1 MWAEELTVYDGT
13 GTNNYLPLYGYYAD
27 SKGTISEFIIPS
39 SQLTSL
45 NGQEIEKITFYLSSP
60 AAASWGDA
68 SFNVYLEEVEG
79 SNYDDSSAS
88 QLTDRKTTV
97 YQGALDG
104 TGTTMEI
111 PFTTNYTYNGG
122 NLLVAIE
129 VGTKGTYKAAT
140 FYGTTTTNNT
150 GRYKY
155 SSTSGRAK
163 FIPKTTFST
172 PTEGPALAVKD
183 GTTRVTSPYAYNFGL
198 ATAGTSKIF
207 TLSNPGT
214 ADLGVSVSETGSFGA
229 TLSETTIAAGGNV
242 TLTVTMPS
250 TSGSSAVTITPA
262 AGSGIDPFIINV
274 SGTVKDPNKMFEDF
288 SGNAL
293 PDGWVAENVSQYSS
307 WNFSN
312 GYACHNSTGSSSAGT
327 LTSPKLTFTAGETI
341 IFKTSKYGS
350 SSWNNP
356 GITVKTS
363 NDGTTWSE
371 ALATFTDDVYGEWKT
386 RSVVISSAD
395 VKYIRFT
402 GWYVCIDDVY
412 GGELPMIANMK
423 VSEPETL
430 GFGMISAESHKTFTI
445 ANTGRATL
453 EGISVISNNT
463 NFTITGAPTSL
474 AAGESAEVTITM
486 DVSSVGA
493 ANADITV
500 SATDQT
506 AVTFNVS
513 GYVMDNNA
521 IIIDFASN
529 KFPEG
534 WTNTGWSVSNQTATG
549 VYTSSTTNKNSEVVS
564 PSITVASGE
573 TMAIEAKGNGSNA
586 ELYVYV
592 STDQGTTWTKKG
604 DFNTLM
610 RANTSGY
617 TVAVLDNV
625 EAGTYLM
632 KIEGYSVTINII
644 NGFHYDQN
652 APMLAISPAEDATFG
667 KVTATP
673 SAKTYTVANN
683 GTGKMTVNI
692 ASSSTDF
699 TVSPTIL
706 EDIENGTPA
715 TFTVTFNYDATNL
728 GNKNATI
735 TVTPTYN
742 AAEAVS
748 FQATATAKDPNV
760 WDEDF
765 EEGSIPT
772 IWMNEG
778 VWMVSTPTAS
788 GNNGTKM
795 ATITSYNNPKKLI
808 TPRLEA
814 KANDELTFYIGMQ
827 YNDEPLTIEYSNDNM
842 TTWQVIEDG
851 VANYTASATVTF
863 KAPADG
869 FYNIRFTGTYAM
881 LDNFNGF
888 KLAMKDHDAQI
899 TYNSIPANGTQYAEY
914 TATVKVKE
922 MVGKEEKVAA
932 ELWIGETK
940 VAEVAETTLAA
951 NSEETITLTFTP
963 DAAMSGNAY
972 IKVYNDDI
980 SLESEKVAVTIAEAL
995 VIDEGVVSALTDGNA
1010 ASVAVNFTAK
1020 AGWNTICMPFAL
1032 SNDDMKAIFGD
1043 GWKAYEFKSY
1053 ANDELHFDV
1062 ARTFYAGYPYIV
1074 YSETPAN
1081 TQLKKQNVTIEADVH
1096 ADEYGGA
1103 KFQGTYAPIA
1113 APNMEGKYGV
1123 VPATGKIAKGGT
1135 SASIKGF
1142 RAYFELPSSANG
1154 ARLSFTDVTTGIT
1167 TVMDASEL
1175 GDDAF
1180 NLKGQRVD
1188 TPKKSGLYIIGG
1200 KKVIVK

>member
-1 MWAEELTVYDGT
+1 
-13 GTNNYLPLYGYYAD
+13 
-27 SKGTISEFIIPS
+27 
-39 SQLTSL
+39 
-45 NGQEIEKITFYLSSP
+45 
-60 AAASWGDA
+60 
-68 SFNVYLEEVEG
+68 
-79 SNYDDSSAS
+79 
-88 QLTDRKTTV
+88 
-97 YQGALDG
+97 
-104 TGTTMEI
+104 
-111 PFTTNYTYNGG
+111 
-122 NLLVAIE
+122 
-129 VGTKGTYKAAT
+129 
-140 FYGTTTTNNT
+140 
-150 GRYKY
+150 
-155 SSTSGRAK
+155 
-163 FIPKTTFST
+163 
-172 PTEGPALAVKD
+172 
-183 GTTRVTSPYAYNFGL
+183 
-198 ATAGTSKIF
+198 
-207 TLSNPGT
+207 
-214 ADLGVSVSETGSFGA
+214 
-229 TLSETTIAAGGNV
+229 
-242 TLTVTMPS
+242 
-250 TSGSSAVTITPA
+250 
-262 AGSGIDPFIINV
+262 
-274 SGTVKDPNKMFEDF
+274 
-288 SGNAL
+288 
-293 PDGWVAENVSQYSS
+293 
-307 WNFSN
+307 
-312 GYACHNSTGSSSAGT
+312 
-327 LTSPKLTFTAGETI
+327 
-341 IFKTSKYGS
+341 
-350 SSWNNP
+350 
-356 GITVKTS
+356 
-363 NDGTTWSE
+363 
-371 ALATFTDDVYGEWKT
+371 
-386 RSVVISSAD
+386 
-395 VKYIRFT
+395 
-402 GWYVCIDDVY
+402 
-412 GGELPMIANMK
+412 
-423 VSEPETL
+423 
-430 GFGMISAESHKTFTI
+430 
-445 ANTGRATL
+445 
-453 EGISVISNNT
+453 
-463 NFTITGAPTSL
+463 
-474 AAGESAEVTITM
+474 
-486 DVSSVGA
+486 
-493 ANADITV
+493 
-500 SATDQT
+500 
-506 AVTFNVS
+506 
-513 GYVMDNNA
+513 
-521 IIIDFASN
+521 
-529 KFPEG
+529 
-534 WTNTGWSVSNQTATG
+534 
-549 VYTSSTTNKNSEVVS
+549 
-564 PSITVASGE
+564 
-573 TMAIEAKGNGSNA
+573 MAIEAKGNGSYA

-632 KIEGYSVTINII
+632 KIEGYSVTINTI

-673 SAKTYTVANN
+673 SAKTYTIANN

-728 GNKNATI
+728 GSKNATI

-742 AAEAVS
+742 TAEAVS
-748 FQATATAKDPNV
+748 FQATATAKDPNI
-760 WDEDF
+760 WEEDF
-765 EEGSIPT
+765 EEGSIPA

-778 VWMVSTPTAS
+778 VWTVSTPTAS

-795 ATITSYNNPKKLI
+795 ATISSYNNPKKLI

-888 KLAMKDHDAQI
+888 KQAMKDHDAQI

-980 SLESEKVAVTIAEAL
+980 SLETSKVAVTIAEAL
-995 VIDEGVVSALTDGNA
+995 VIDEGEVPTLSDGNA

-1032 SNDDMKAIFGD
+1032 NSDDMKAIFGD

-1053 ANDELHFDV
+1053 TNGTLGFKATTNFV
-1062 ARTFYAGYPYIV
+1062 AGYPYIV
-1074 YSETPAN
+1074 YSEAPAN
-1081 TQLKKQNVTIEADVH
+1081 NQLKKQNITIEADVH
-1096 ADEYGGA
+1096 ADEYSDA
-1103 KFQGTYAPIA
+1103 KFQGTYAPMSA
-1113 APNMEGKYGV
+1113 GQLEGKYGV
-1123 VPATGKIAKGGT
+1123 VPSTGKIQKGGA
-1135 SASIKGF
+1135 SATMKGF
-1142 RAYFELPSSANG
+1142 RGYFTLPAGVEG

-1188 TPKKSGLYIIGG
+1188 TPKKGGLYIIGG